1 MAREL
6 DVQTKLIKSARRDG
20 GYGRKLSHKF
30 SIGIPDLLIGLPPFI
45 PALAEV
51 KDIGVVVD
59 KFDKKLEVTEKQS
72 LELHNFDAPYH
83 NSQTRYTPSRHS
95 ALVLVAL
102 VHRGKHRLVACTMQ
116 GREKYDEPWRLDHT
130 YEATPERW
138 VEREAAGYYPMRR
151 MFEWA
156 GIALVRLM

>member
-6 DVQTKLIKSARRDG
+6 DVQTKIIKSARREG
-20 GYGRKLSHKF
+20 GYGRKMSHKF
-30 SIGIPDLLIGLPPFI
+30 AIGIPDLLIGLPPFI

-59 KFDKKLEVTEKQS
+59 NFARKIGVTDKQS
-72 LELHNFDAPYH
+72 LELHMFNDPYNDH
-83 NSQTRYTPSRHS
+83 QTRYTPSRHS

-102 VHRGKHRLVACTMQ
+102 QHRGKHRLVAIGMQ
-116 GREKYDEPWRLDHT
+116 GRGKYDEPWRLDHT
-130 YEATPERW
+130 YEGEDGRW
-138 VEREAAGYYPMRR
+138 AEREPGGHYPLRR

-156 GIALVRLM
+156 GIALTRAM